1 MTDRNDYW
9 IAVSS
14 SRMRLPSRRPLRSGA
29 FATVLAL
36 TGVPAVALAQRA
48 PNGVETGTETAAA
61 TPWYV
66 QAIGAGLVTL
76 VVGGLLMAVAPDST
90 RRQTDRALESPVET
104 FVYGVLALVVVIGAA
119 FLLAITVIGIV
130 LAIPLL
136 FVFAIVALVAGEY
149 GYLAVGRLV
158 SDNRLLALGSAIV
171 VSVAVGAVPVLGP
184 VVGFVIS
191 SVGLGTVVM
200 AFQEDRNSRP

>member
-1 MTDRNDYW
+1 MRPP
-9 IAVSS
+9 S
-14 SRMRLPSRRPLRSGA
+14 SRLRTA
-29 FATVLAL
+29 VLAAGTTL
-36 TGVPAVALAQRA
+36 LAVPGLALAQRA
-48 PNGVETGTETAAA
+48 PDGFESGTETAAA

-76 VVGGLLMAVAPDST
+76 VVGGLLLAVAPDST
-90 RRQTDRALESPVET
+90 RRQTDRALESPGIA
-104 FVYGVLALVVVIGAA
+104 FVYGIASLVAVIGASV
-119 FLLAITVIGIV
+119 LLAITVIGLV

-136 FVFAIVALVAGEY
+136 LVFALVALVAGEY

-158 SDNRLLALGSAIV
+158 SDNRLLALGCAIV
-171 VSVAVGAVPVLGP
+171 VSVAVGAVPVLGS

-200 AFQEDRNSRP
+200 AFLEGRNSRP

>member
-1 MTDRNDYW
+1 MC
-9 IAVSS
+9 
-14 SRMRLPSRRPLRSGA
+14 LPSRRSFRSGA
-29 FATVLAL
+29 FATVLGL
-36 TGVPAVALAQRA
+36 TGVPAAALARRA

-76 VVGGLLMAVAPDST
+76 VVGGLLVAVAPDST
-90 RRQTDRALESPVET
+90 RRQTDRALESPGIA
-104 FVYGVLALVVVIGAA
+104 FAYGIASLVAVIGASV
-119 FLLAITVIGIV
+119 LLAITVIGLV

-136 FVFAIVALVAGEY
+136 LVFALVALVAGEY

-158 SDNRLLALGSAIV
+158 SDNRLLALGCAIV
-171 VSVAVGAVPVLGP
+171 VSVAVGSVPVLGP

-191 SVGLGTVVM
+191 SIGLGTVAM
-200 AFQEDRNSRP
+200 AVLS